1 MAQKSLS
8 VQRTLTR
15 AASHAKKG
23 EGQLAYQLYK
33 SVLDR
38 FPNNAQALR
47 GVSGLR
53 NLQKGPQAQVPSQAN
68 IDEIMGLYE
77 AKQYKYAM
85 AKTKALV
92 KTFPRFH
99 GGYNLAGVIL
109 AEVGQWDNAIK
120 AYKQALGLKPDF
132 ADAHYNYA
140 IALEHLKRTDEAV
153 ASLRSAVKADP
164 NHAKAHNNLGSYLEI
179 QGKMDEAI
187 SSYQRAVE
195 LESDFV
201 SPQLRLGILID
212 YEADDPR
219 IGKLESFLED
229 FDGDAK
235 AKARLYFGLAKAYE
249 DIGDIDTAF
258 EYLLA
263 GNGLRKA
270 QDEYTT
276 QMDKDLI
283 EDIKSYFPLGAVMPT
298 DNSRDAGKTPIFIVG
313 MPRSGTTLSEQ
324 ILASHSKV
332 FGAGEMTAISTVMKP
347 ELAKFADSGNRTL
360 DNELCDKVRTGCIDA
375 LNKLDVVENIIVD
388 KMPLNFLWIGF
399 ILAAFPGAKI
409 VNLNRDPIAT
419 GWSIFKYNFASS
431 GNRYAHDLREIGEF
445 YHLYTD
451 MMTFWR
457 EKFPGKIYDLN
468 YEALTEDQEGETR
481 KLLEFCGLEWEVG
494 CLDFHKSNRIVKT
507 VSSSQV
513 RKKMYKGS
521 SRAWRKFEKHL
532 GPLLDALADEDT
544 A

>member
-1 MAQKSLS
+1 MAKKSLS

-23 EGQLAYQLYK
+23 EHQQAYQLYK
-33 SVLDR
+33 AVLDK
-38 FPNNAQALR
+38 FPKNVQALR
-47 GVSGLR
+47 GVTGLGD
-53 NLQKGPQAQVPSQAN
+53 LQKRPPKKVPSQAK
-68 IDEIMGLYE
+68 IDEIMSLYE
-77 AKQYKYAM
+77 AKQYKHAM

-92 KTFPRFH
+92 KAFPRFH
-99 GGYNLAGVIL
+99 GAYNLAGVIL

-132 ADAHYNYA
+132 ADALYNYA
-140 IALEHLKRTDEAV
+140 IALEHMKRTDEAI

-164 NHAKAHNNLGSYLEI
+164 AHAKAHNNLGSYLEI
-179 QGKMDEAI
+179 QGKMEDAI
-187 SSYQRAVE
+187 SSYQRAIE
-195 LESDFV
+195 IQPDFV
-201 SPQLRLGILID
+201 NPHLRLGILIN
-212 YEADDPR
+212 YKAGDPR
-219 IGKLESFLED
+219 IEELESFLEN
-229 FDGDAK
+229 FEGDTK
-235 AKARLYFGLAKAYE
+235 TKARLYFGLAKAYE
-249 DIGDIDTAF
+249 DIGDIDTTF

-270 QDEYTT
+270 QKEYTT

-283 EDIKSYFPLGAVMPT
+283 EDIKSYFSSDTFLPT
-298 DNSRDAGKTPIFIVG
+298 ELAPQSFEPPIFIVG

-324 ILASHSKV
+324 ILASHSSV
-332 FGAGEMTAISTVMKP
+332 FGAGEMPTISAIMKP
-347 ELAKFADSGNRTL
+347 ELAEFAVSGNRTL
-360 DNELCDKVRTGCIDA
+360 DIELCDKIRKGCLDA
-375 LNKLDVVENIIVD
+375 LNKLDIPENIIVD

-399 ILAAFPGAKI
+399 IFAAFPNAKI
-409 VNLNRDPIAT
+409 INLNRDPVAT

-445 YHLYTD
+445 YNLYID
-451 MMTFWR
+451 IMTFWR

-481 KLLEFCGLEWEVG
+481 KLLEYCGLDWEAG
-494 CLDFHKSNRIVKT
+494 CLDFHKSNRVVKT

-521 SRAWRKFEKHL
+521 SQAWRKYEKHL
-532 GPLLDALADEDT
+532 GPLLDALGYKDA
-544 A
+544 